1 MRAITH
7 CPACQT
13 QFFVTE
19 EQLNKHDGKVRCGQC
34 MHVFDA
40 KTQFVSITTN
50 TTDVAGVINGADT
63 HAPPESTKSSDIVT
77 PEWPIIHDELLE
89 NNEQL
94 NQKQQSDAES
104 ERNTND
110 YILDDKVFDQTDNDK
125 KTENPSQLENLD
137 KIKSPG
143 KIKELSEV
151 SSISNKME
159 INTHKPSYFDDFVGK
174 TKFHTT
180 KTGKKSR
187 RWPWALGALIF
198 LLVASA
204 QSIYFLRDEIAIHY
218 PNIKPYL
225 VKACLQ
231 LTCSVNLPKQ
241 IEFIVI
247 DDSDIQEDPDHP
259 GLMHLSSNLINTG
272 TLIQAYPN
280 LELTLTDVD
289 DKPILRR
296 IFRPS
301 EYLPA
306 NTDIAGGFKA
316 REEVRIKL
324 AITTQ
329 NVAVAGYRV
338 FVAY

>member
-40 KTQFVSITTN
+40 KSQFVSITPN
-50 TTDVAGVINGADT
+50 ATDDPGTLV
-63 HAPPESTKSSDIVT
+63 PPEDNTKSSDIAIT
-77 PEWPIIHDELLE
+77 PEWPAIHDESLE
-89 NNEQL
+89 NIELL
-94 NQKQQSDAES
+94 NQKQQSASEAEQ
-104 ERNTND
+104 NAND
-110 YILDDKVFDQTDNDK
+110 YILDDELNNQTDNIK
-125 KTENPSQLENLD
+125 KIEKPNQLENLSR
-137 KIKSPG
+137 IESPDT
-143 KIKELSEV
+143 INELSKV
-151 SSISNKME
+151 SSISNEPE
-159 INTHKPSYFDDFVGK
+159 INTHEPSYFDDFVGK
-174 TKFHTT
+174 TKFNT
-180 KTGKKSR
+180 KRAGKKSR

-198 LLVASA
+198 LLLAGA
-204 QSIYFLRDEIAIHY
+204 QSIYFLRNEIAIHY
-218 PNIKPYL
+218 PNLKPYL
-225 VKACLQ
+225 IKACLQ
-231 LTCSVNLPKQ
+231 LTCSINLPRQ

-247 DDSDIQEDPDHP
+247 DDSDMQEDPDHP
-259 GLMHLSSNLINTG
+259 GLMHLSSKLINTG

-296 IFRPS
+296 MFKPI

-306 NTDIAGGFKA
+306 NSDITGGFKA
-316 REEVRIKL
+316 REEIRIKL

-329 NVAVAGYRV
+329 DVAVAGYRV
-338 FVAY
+338 FVTY